1 MVKQRR
7 EGAARAQRYNGVRQP
22 PKQRRPGIVQ
32 SSIYLPIA
40 MHDAL
45 REAAF
50 KERRKIHDIMLEGIR
65 LVLSKRRNMKKI

>member
-1 MVKQRR
+1 MVKHRTA
-7 EGAARAQRYNGVRQP
+7 GAARARQRNGVRRP

-65 LVLSKRRNMKKI
+65 LVLSKRRDTPR